1 MRTDGGAGTK
11 AIRPP
16 IWQHTA
22 LFVELWMGRSYGQ
35 APLNPASFYALL
47 QATPT
52 PASFHYAL
60 ESGLLDEV
68 WAKNKV

>member
-1 MRTDGGAGTK
+1 
-11 AIRPP
+11 
-16 IWQHTA
+16 
-22 LFVELWMGRSYGQ
+22 MGRSYGQ